1 MAQSPTKPY
10 KLPVSMETTLSILRQ
25 LRYQASIDVLAHG
38 LKSKVPAI
46 RAACLQGLLERGGP
60 LEQEVV
66 LQHVSDC
73 DVADL
78 VVVRDHIPELLD
90 AIDQGLISPQPEQR
104 QSSLIAIGK
113 FEIESRFS
121 YLVDAV
127 CDTKD
132 PQQIVAMELLSRLAR
147 SFGDDARCG
156 DSVNRT
162 KRTQLLMDLMRAIE
176 SYPSHRVGLVFDW
189 WAAAAHWEDPFVIEI
204 LSNAETDEST
214 ARLKS
219 HLLRSPHK
227 EAMQLIAGILWS
239 RSATDQ
245 VLIAI
250 SRRTDNNFLLAISEL
265 FKELGTTAQ
274 LKRNLM
280 RPISF
285 VFLST
290 EVIRDPQ
297 LSLFTRC
304 CLVEMLTLRVAPPEE
319 VLPPI
324 GDLLKERD
332 PAIVGI
338 LADILEQQKPINSD
352 IAVMALSDSLSGSD
366 IESSTPPPWKESMRD
381 ALNSLIENH
390 NALGK
395 RICSAIVNMLK
406 EFRCDK
412 LLEKTADWPPGHLAA
427 FAKLTRIAQPSF
439 IDLIITELNSQNP
452 QRRQRG
458 LLAARAFGLDQALWE
473 LVACRVDDP
482 VEDVRIEAIRAMSD
496 SRNHQNAID
505 LLQPLISE
513 QSPAVAQVIH
523 ETLQN
528 LRGS

>member
-1 MAQSPTKPY
+1 MAHPPIKTN
-10 KLPVSMETTLSILRQ
+10 KLPVSMETTMSILRQ

-46 RAACLQGLLERGGP
+46 RTACLQGLLERGGTR
-60 LEQEVV
+60 EQELV

-73 DVADL
+73 DVLDL
-78 VVVRDHIPELLD
+78 VVVRDHVPELLD
-90 AIDQGLISPQPEQR
+90 AVDQGLISRQPEKR
-104 QSSLIAIGK
+104 QNSLIAIGK

-121 YLVDAV
+121 YLVEAV

-147 SFGDDARCG
+147 SLGDDARCG
-156 DSVNRT
+156 DSVNRS

-176 SYPSHRVGLVFDW
+176 SYSAHRIGLVFDW
-189 WAAAAHWEDPFVIEI
+189 WAAAAHWEDPFVIEV
-204 LSNAETDEST
+204 LSSTEQDEST
-214 ARLKS
+214 ARLKA
-219 HLLRSPHK
+219 HLLRSQHK
-227 EAMQLIAGILWS
+227 EALQLIAGLLWS
-239 RSATDQ
+239 RIATDPI
-245 VLIAI
+245 LHSI
-250 SRRTDNNFLLAISEL
+250 SQRTDRNFLQSLADL
-265 FKELGTTAQ
+265 YKELGATTQ

-280 RPISF
+280 RAISF
-285 VFLST
+285 DFLSQ

-297 LSLFTRC
+297 LSLLTRC
-304 CLVEMLTLRVAPPEE
+304 CLVEMLTLRGAPTEE
-319 VLPPI
+319 TLPPI
-324 GDLLKERD
+324 GDLLRERD
-332 PAIVGI
+332 PSIVGI
-338 LADILEQQKPINSD
+338 VADILEQQRPINSD
-352 IAVMALSDSLSGSD
+352 IAVMGLSDSLNGSD
-366 IESSTPPPWKESMRD
+366 IESSTPPPWKESMRG
-381 ALNSLIENH
+381 ALTSMIENH

-395 RICSAIVNMLK
+395 RVCTAVINMLR
-406 EFRCDK
+406 EFKCDK
-412 LLEKTADWPPGHLAA
+412 LLEKTSEWPPGHLAA
-427 FAKLTRIAQPSF
+427 FAKLTRIAQPGF
-439 IDLIITELNSQNP
+439 IELIITELNSQNP

-505 LLQPLISE
+505 LLQPLMSE
-513 QSPAVAQVIH
+513 QSPAVAQAIH

>member
-10 KLPVSMETTLSILRQ
+10 KLPVSMEKTLSILRQ
-25 LRYQASIDVLAHG
+25 LRYQSSIDVLAHG

-46 RAACLQGLLERGGP
+46 RAACLQGLLERGGNR
-60 LEQEVV
+60 EKTVV
-66 LQHVSDC
+66 LQHVNDC
-73 DVADL
+73 DFADL
-78 VVVRDHIPELLD
+78 AVVRDHVPELLE
-90 AIDQGLISPQPEQR
+90 AVDQGLISRQPEQR

-121 YLVDAV
+121 YLVEAV
-127 CDTKD
+127 SNSKD

-147 SFGDDARCG
+147 SLGDDARCG
-156 DSVNRT
+156 NSVNRT
-162 KRTQLLMDLMRAIE
+162 KRTQLLMDLMRAIG

-204 LSNAETDEST
+204 LSSTETDEST
-214 ARLKS
+214 ARLKA
-219 HLLRSPHK
+219 HLLRSPHR
-227 EAMQLIAGILWS
+227 EALQLMAGLLWS
-239 RSATDQ
+239 RIATDPI
-245 VLIAI
+245 LCII
-250 SRRTDNNFLLAISEL
+250 SKRTDSNFLQSLTDL
-265 FKELGTTAQ
+265 YKELGATTQ

-280 RPISF
+280 RPISLD
-285 VFLST
+285 FLST

-304 CLVEMLTLRVAPPEE
+304 CLVEMLTLRVAPSEE

-338 LADILEQQKPINSD
+338 LADILEQQRPINSD
-352 IAVMALSDSLSGSD
+352 IAVMALSDSLCGSD

-381 ALNSLIENH
+381 ALNSIIENH

-395 RICSAIVNMLK
+395 RICSAIVNMLR

-412 LLEKTADWPPGHLAA
+412 LLEKTSEWPPGHLAA
-427 FAKLTRIAQPSF
+427 FAKLTRIAQPNF

-458 LLAARAFGLDQALWE
+458 LLSARAFGLDQALWE

-496 SRNHQNAID
+496 SRNHQNAIE
-505 LLQPLISE
+505 LLQTMMSE
-513 QSPAVAQVIH
+513 QSPAIAQAIR